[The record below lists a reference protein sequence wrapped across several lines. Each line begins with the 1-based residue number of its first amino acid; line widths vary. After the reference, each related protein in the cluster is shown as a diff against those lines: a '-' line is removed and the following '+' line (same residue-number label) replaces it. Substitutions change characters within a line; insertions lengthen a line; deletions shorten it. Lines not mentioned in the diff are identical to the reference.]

1 MADESVFDLD
11 DLVELVRHDA
21 ADLVNLK
28 VAKAGGITPALELA
42 ARRAACTGSGSR
54 VGCMLESARRRQR
67 RRRSLAAGSAATSC
81 PTWTARGGWP
91 TGRRTPTG

>member
-21 ADLVNLK
+21 ADLVNVK
-28 VAKAGGITPALELA
+28 IAKAGGITPALELA
-42 ARRAACTGSGSR
+42 RVARAHGLGVS
-54 VGCMLESARRRQR
+54 VGCMLESRGRGRAPP
-67 RRRSLAAGSAATSC
+67 RRSRPRSTATS
-81 PTWTARGGWP
+81 PRTSTARGGWP

>member
-28 VAKAGGITPALELA
+28 IAKAGGITPALELA
-42 ARRAACTGSGSR
+42 RVARAHGLGVS
-54 VGCMLESARRRQR
+54 VGCMLESRGRGERRRG
-67 RRRSLAAGSAATSC
+67 RSPPRSAATST
-81 PTWTARGGWP
+81 PTSTARGGWP
-91 TGRRTPTG
+91 PGRRTPTG